1 MFNGKKVLVTGGSG
15 MIGRYLVDLLV
26 AEGSDVHVVALDD
39 DFVVPEGVTYTKAD
53 LTEKEACDKACKG
66 MDSVFH
72 LAGVKGSPRVAVE
85 RPASFMV
92 PLMQFN
98 LNMME
103 AAWKNGVEKYLY
115 TSSIGVYQPAPLL
128 REDDV
133 WLTAPSPNDRCSG
146 WAKRMG
152 ELQAEAYRIE
162 HGWEN
167 IVIVRPA
174 NIYGRH
180 DTFDADSG
188 AMVVPSLIYRTLSG
202 GDTLMVW
209 GDGSAKRDFLHA
221 QDAAEGIL
229 HMMKANPSEPVNIGS
244 GIGVSIK
251 DLVSTILE
259 ATGMN
264 PEVVWDTS
272 KPLGD
277 STRILDIARATDL
290 GWKPNVSLAEG
301 IKDTCEWLKNNWDIA
316 FNRYSVFSK
325 G

>member
-1 MFNGKKVLVTGGSG
+1 MFTGKNVLVTGGSG
-15 MIGRYLVDLLV
+15 MIGRYLVDLLLE
-26 AEGSDVHVVALDD
+26 EGANVHVVAFDD
-39 DFVVPEGVTYTKAD
+39 DFVAPDGVTYTKAD
-53 LTEKEACDKACKG
+53 LTEKQACNEACKN

-72 LAGVKGSPRVAVE
+72 LAGVKGSPKVTVE

-103 AAWKNGVEKYLY
+103 AAWKNGVERYLY
-115 TSSIGVYQPAPLL
+115 TSSIGVYHPAPIL

-133 WLTAPSPNDRCSG
+133 WHTSPSSNDRCSG

-162 HGWEN
+162 HGWDN

-188 AMVVPSLIYRTLSG
+188 AMVVPSLIVRALSE
-202 GDTLMVW
+202 GDTLVVW
-209 GDGSAKRDFLHA
+209 GDGSSKRDFLHA
-221 QDAAEGIL
+221 QDAARGIL
-229 HMMKANPSEPVNIGS
+229 HMMKANPSKPVNLGS
-244 GIGVSIK
+244 GVGVSIK
-251 DLVSTILE
+251 ELVSVVLE
-259 ATGMN
+259 CTGMN
-264 PEVVWDTS
+264 PKVVWDTS
-272 KPLGD
+272 KPSGD
-277 STRILDIARATDL
+277 AVRILDITRATSL
-290 GWKPNVSLAEG
+290 GWKPSIRLEEG
-301 IKDTCEWLKNNWDIA
+301 IRDTCEWLKKNWDVA